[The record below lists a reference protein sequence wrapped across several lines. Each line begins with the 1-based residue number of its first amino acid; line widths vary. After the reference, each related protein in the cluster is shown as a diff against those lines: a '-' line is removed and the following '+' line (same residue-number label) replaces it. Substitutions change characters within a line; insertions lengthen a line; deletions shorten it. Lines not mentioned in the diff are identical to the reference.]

1 MAFHARFVQEK
12 IEIKS
17 NPILFDTHLFENDWK
32 CRVENMCGNN
42 KIWLSELINFFPFRS
57 KNFQS
62 NWTGSLLE
70 FVFFYRIYID
80 LVYILNQM
88 DLDCS
93 DKRWRI
99 NILDVSVLQKEINRT
114 DKFAHK

>member
-1 MAFHARFVQEK
+1 
-12 IEIKS
+12 
-17 NPILFDTHLFENDWK
+17 
-32 CRVENMCGNN
+32 
-42 KIWLSELINFFPFRS
+42 
-57 KNFQS
+57 
-62 NWTGSLLE
+62 
-70 FVFFYRIYID
+70 
-80 LVYILNQM
+80 M